1 MEESWKSH
9 FSAGLFLEE
18 ASPMLK
24 KIFLCCCL
32 LMTFLSAPLASAA
45 PGITYDHQEF
55 DPDTLTY
62 RLSGHVAV
70 KTGNRTIT
78 ADRAEVSLLTNEV
91 RAWGNISLVDGD
103 ITFRGTSTIVRHS
116 DHSAEVE
123 GPVIFE
129 EGDADIRAQQ
139 GRFDWETKLATFTGD
154 AVYVNHKTGDR
165 VEKDTLTYNVK
176 TKKIVQ

>member
-1 MEESWKSH
+1 
-9 FSAGLFLEE
+9 
-18 ASPMLK
+18 MLK

-45 PGITYDHQEF
+45 PEITYDHQEF

-91 RAWGNISLVDGD
+91 RAWE
-103 ITFRGTSTIVRHS
+103 TSASSMETLPFGEHPPSSGIV
-116 DHSAEVE
+116 
-123 GPVIFE
+123 I
-129 EGDADIRAQQ
+129 IRP
-139 GRFDWETKLATFTGD
+139 R
-154 AVYVNHKTGDR
+154 
-165 VEKDTLTYNVK
+165 
-176 TKKIVQ
+176 

>member
-45 PGITYDHQEF
+45 PEITYDHQEF

-103 ITFRGTSTIVRHS
+103 ITFRGMINGTYSPQDPLISCISTRRIS
-116 DHSAEVE
+116 
-123 GPVIFE
+123 
-129 EGDADIRAQQ
+129 
-139 GRFDWETKLATFTGD
+139 
-154 AVYVNHKTGDR
+154 
-165 VEKDTLTYNVK
+165 
-176 TKKIVQ
+176 